1 MEEGF
6 YWVLYAG
13 EKLAA
18 YYSQEETRHHGTGE
32 LVNGVWHFAG
42 TSGWIALKEEA
53 SVLDG
58 PLQPPA

>member
-1 MEEGF
+1 M
-6 YWVLYAG
+6 LYAG
-13 EKLAA
+13 EKLVA
-18 YYSQEETRHHGTGE
+18 YYSQEETRHHETGE
-32 LVNGVWHFAG
+32 LINGVWHFAG